1 MTEAV
6 VAVYAD
12 WGIGRDGTQPVTLRA
27 DRKHFRALTD
37 GAAVIVGRRTLADF
51 PGGRPLP
58 GRRNIVLTRQ
68 ALEIPGAE
76 VVHSAEEA
84 LAAAADAD
92 RCFVIGGAS
101 VYRAML
107 PYTGRVYVTK
117 FEARPESDSFFPNL
131 DDDPDWICTDPGE
144 RREEDGL
151 GYRFC
156 VYERKENDSHG

>member
-27 DRKHFRALTD
+27 DRKRFRALTD
-37 GAAVIVGRRTLADF
+37 GAAVIVGRKTLGDF
-51 PGGRPLP
+51 PGGMPLP
-58 GRRNIVLTRQ
+58 RRRNIVLTRQ
-68 ALEIPGAE
+68 KLDIPGAE
-76 VVHSAEEA
+76 VVHSADEA

-107 PYTGRVYVTK
+107 PYIGRVYVTK
-117 FEARPESDSFFPNL
+117 LEALPASDSFFPNL
-131 DDDPDWICTDPGE
+131 DDDPDWVCTDPGE
-144 RREEDGL
+144 RLEEDGL

-156 VYERKENDSHG
+156 VYERKDCGRHG